1 MAKYKK
7 DETSPEALQRV
18 VDTNIV
24 FSKGIR
30 TYSEFQDELE
40 NNIPKGLKDV
50 FKGDLKDEL
59 TNDYYKDYLKNEV
72 DNLPKNI
79 GESDAK
85 YKKRND
91 KYVSAL
97 NKERDKFKI
106 ERGKTISK
114 AQLKKMEQQR
124 LEEFKPTYQAPKK
137 IKQKTS
143 GGKVYSRSYLNWN
156 KQQLRFIQSR
166 TGRKGYKE
174 IVNEYNNHFPVE
186 RTLSSIKTKLLRLKK
201 LNKK

>member
-18 VDTNIV
+18 VDTNII

-59 TNDYYKDYLKNEV
+59 TNDYYKEYLKNEV

-97 NKERDKFKI
+97 NKERGS
-106 ERGKTISK
+106 RG
-114 AQLKKMEQQR
+114 
-124 LEEFKPTYQAPKK
+124 
-137 IKQKTS
+137 
-143 GGKVYSRSYLNWN
+143 V
-156 KQQLRFIQSR
+156 
-166 TGRKGYKE
+166 
-174 IVNEYNNHFPVE
+174 V
-186 RTLSSIKTKLLRLKK
+186 
-201 LNKK
+201 